1 MAKKS
6 AAGARLAPAEV
17 PTGPPLSLA
26 ELRRATP
33 VRATTPVPDGVFS
46 PAPTRCLY
54 AVSTTR
60 PAIEVSRPERDQ
72 ATVWCLD
79 AGADTVL
86 TPHWPGRH
94 LEVLT
99 RDDRTPWARTGS
111 RSYRPRWA
119 DLDYLPRLLPYVS
132 EREWLRAIAPRLSPI
147 VVPQHTLAQEALRF
161 SYPWCTIGRIL
172 SGRYS
177 TEADGHTGTGVM
189 VGPNL
194 VLTASHLVPWTAP
207 NDDWWMSFT
216 PAWHA
221 QHPTPAPFGW
231 EYVERLRGHVYQSD
245 GSPGGLDYVICK
257 LRKPLGN
264 KTGWMGTL
272 SYGDEDDYEERSW
285 ISVGYPSQ
293 ASGVP
298 QVDFD
303 IDIKDIDGDG
313 DGLELETLYAK
324 AFGGGW
330 SGGPLWGMLGEDPYV
345 IGIKSGW
352 EVDGWDP
359 ARGVFAGG
367 RHMVDLTS
375 HGHANWAP

>member
-1 MAKKS
+1 MS
-6 AAGARLAPAEV
+6 
-17 PTGPPLSLA
+17 
-26 ELRRATP
+26 
-33 VRATTPVPDGVFS
+33 
-46 PAPTRCLY
+46 
-54 AVSTTR
+54 
-60 PAIEVSRPERDQ
+60 
-72 ATVWCLD
+72 
-79 AGADTVL
+79 
-86 TPHWPGRH
+86 
-94 LEVLT
+94 
-99 RDDRTPWARTGS
+99 GS
-111 RSYRPRWA
+111 GC
-119 DLDYLPRLLPYVS
+119 
-132 EREWLRAIAPRLSPI
+132 RAIAPRLSPI

-161 SYPWCTIGRIL
+161 SYPWCTIGRII
-172 SGRYS
+172 SGRLS
-177 TEADGHTGTGVM
+177 TEADGHSGTGVM

-194 VLTASHLVPWTAP
+194 VLTASHLVPWSAP
-207 NDDWWMSFT
+207 DDDWWMSFT

-221 QHPTPAPFGW
+221 QHATPAPFGW

-245 GSPGGLDYVICK
+245 SSPGGLDYVICK
-257 LRKPLGN
+257 LRKPLGH

-272 SYGDEDDYEERSW
+272 SYGDEDDYGKRTW

-303 IDIKDIDGDG
+303 IAIKDIDGDG

-330 SGGPLWGMLGEDPYV
+330 SGGPLWGMLGSDPYV
-345 IGIKSGW
+345 IGIRSGW